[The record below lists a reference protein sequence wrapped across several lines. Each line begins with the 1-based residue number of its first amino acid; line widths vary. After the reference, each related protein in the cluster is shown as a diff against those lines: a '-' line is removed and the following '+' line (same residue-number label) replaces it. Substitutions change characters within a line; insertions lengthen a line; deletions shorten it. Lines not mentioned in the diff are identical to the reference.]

1 MSSLKIIGTAH
12 VIDLSIPLEGYI
24 RQFNPDSIALEL
36 DRDRWFALQS
46 NSPNTGGPFFLRLL
60 SRIQKHLGESFGS
73 SPGSEMLVAGN
84 VARSLGAE
92 INLIDKPILP
102 TIMDAWKNMPWI
114 ELQRIIKDLIF
125 SFIGRGDA
133 DFGNSMI
140 TGDFAKELK
149 QFSVSYPVIKS
160 HLIDRRDTY
169 MAKNLVKLFRKNNR
183 SRIVAIVG
191 EGHVDG
197 MVKKLSSLNP
207 KIVRLSDLLSRK
219 ENTVSFSIKI

>member
-1 MSSLKIIGTAH
+1 MPSLMIIGTAH
-12 VIDLSIPLEGYI
+12 VIDLSLPLEGYI
-24 RQFNPDSIALEL
+24 REFNPDSIALEL

-46 NSPNTGGPFFLRLL
+46 NSPSKGGPFFLRLL

-84 VARSLGAE
+84 VARSLGSE

-114 ELQRIIKDLIF
+114 ELRRIIKDLIF

-133 DFGNSMI
+133 DFSNSMI

-149 QFSVSYPVIKS
+149 QFSVSYPVIKA

-197 MVKKLSSLNP
+197 MAKKLSSLNP
-207 KIVRLSDLLSRK
+207 KIVRLSALLSRK

>member
-1 MSSLKIIGTAH
+1 MSSLMIIGTAH
-12 VIDLSIPLEGYI
+12 VIDLSFPLEGYI
-24 RQFNPDSIALEL
+24 REFNPDSIALEL

-46 NSPNTGGPFFLRLL
+46 KTQVSGGPVFLRIL

-84 VARSLGAE
+84 IARSLGAE

-102 TIMDAWKNMPWI
+102 TVIGAWKNMPWI
-114 ELQRIIKDLIF
+114 ELRRIIKDIMF
-125 SFIGRGDA
+125 SLIGRGDT
-133 DFGNSMI
+133 DFSNSMT
-140 TGDFAKELK
+140 TGDFTKELK
-149 QFSVSYPVIKS
+149 QFSVSYPVIKK
-160 HLIDRRDTY
+160 HIIDRRDTY

-183 SRIVAIVG
+183 SRIVAVVG

-197 MVKKLSSLNP
+197 MAQKLSSLNP